1 MMNIRLHK
9 NLENFDYYAM
19 VEDYVKRNHSENMIA
34 VLFDL
39 AYHFQQVD
47 AGEAE
52 KQVERLGLLE
62 LGLDKVIES
71 DCVIMHFDKMTD
83 MEEYMYRTEF
93 EGIWIKYYK
102 FGELFEEFES
112 DI

>member
-1 MMNIRLHK
+1 
-9 NLENFDYYAM
+9 
-19 VEDYVKRNHSENMIA
+19 
-34 VLFDL
+34 
-39 AYHFQQVD
+39 
-47 AGEAE
+47 
-52 KQVERLGLLE
+52 
-62 LGLDKVIES
+62 
-71 DCVIMHFDKMTD
+71 MTD